1 MSRHGFSSLQS
12 LAGQVSVNF
21 IMTPGLHYRSL
32 SRTIAST
39 LDRTNY
45 IEITPEVP
53 PANAVNMLL
62 DLLLP

>member
-1 MSRHGFSSLQS
+1 MSDMDFFIAVTSRP
-12 LAGQVSVNF
+12 SVCELHYD
-21 IMTPGLHYRSL
+21 PGLHYRSL

-53 PANAVNMLL
+53 PANAVHMLL